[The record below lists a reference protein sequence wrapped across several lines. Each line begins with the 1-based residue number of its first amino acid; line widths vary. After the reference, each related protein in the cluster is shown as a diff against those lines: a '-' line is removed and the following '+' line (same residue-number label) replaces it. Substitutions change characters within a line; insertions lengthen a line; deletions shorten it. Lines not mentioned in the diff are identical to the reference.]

1 MILSSRFWPLPLAHL
16 SVFSNPLVLE
26 PLGLGDVEQL
36 RGWNFKPEL
45 DLISKVN
52 ITEH

>member
-1 MILSSRFWPLPLAHL
+1 
-16 SVFSNPLVLE
+16 VFRNPLVLE

-36 RGWNFKPEL
+36 RALHFGIEFGL
-45 DLISKVN
+45 LSKVS